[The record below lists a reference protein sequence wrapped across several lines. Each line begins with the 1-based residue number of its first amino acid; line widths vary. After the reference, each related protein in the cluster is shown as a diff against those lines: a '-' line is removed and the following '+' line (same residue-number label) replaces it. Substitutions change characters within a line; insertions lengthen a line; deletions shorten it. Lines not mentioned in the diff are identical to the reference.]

1 MWQGIKEGGL
11 LFLMPPALRPVI
23 QRKPGLILHHFP
35 AQKEVLVPLGPDHE
49 GTVLV
54 SPKYLFYDP
63 QHTKTKGGGR
73 SEGSGLYSV
82 EVKSLVPVK
91 H

>member
-1 MWQGIKEGGL
+1 
-11 LFLMPPALRPVI
+11 MPPALGPVI

-35 AQKEVLVPLGPDHE
+35 AQKEVLIPLGPDHE

-63 QHTKTKGGGR
+63 QHPKTKGGGGQR
-73 SEGSGLYSV
+73 VVACILW
-82 EVKSLVPVK
+82 K
-91 H
+91 

>member
-1 MWQGIKEGGL
+1 
-11 LFLMPPALRPVI
+11 MPPALRPVI

-63 QHTKTKGGGR
+63 QHTKTKRGGR